1 MVGTPL
7 SRLALPPLPGNSVRA
22 VTRPVAAE
30 LVFVFLG
37 RMFGPQGQGSLEEV
51 VVAVVG

>member
-1 MVGTPL
+1 MAPL
-7 SRLALPPLPGNSVRA
+7 SRLALPPSPGNSVHA
-22 VTRPVAAE
+22 VTRPDR

-37 RMFGPQGQGSLEEV
+37 LTFGSQGQGGLEEA